1 MKAPDT
7 QSDVYAFGIML
18 YEMLSGSRPFAEE
31 TLATLVYKH
40 LNEPLPMIDHT
51 ALNLPPAFN
60 SIIQRATAKDPGERY
75 EDALVAGDGVSGG
88 AAPMGR
94 PRWSSSWKSLTSPN
108 LN

>member
-1 MKAPDT
+1 MKC
-7 QSDVYAFGIML
+7 
-18 YEMLSGSRPFAEE
+18 LSGSRPFAEE

-75 EDALVAGDGVSGG
+75 EDALSLVMEFQEALRRG
-88 AAPMGR
+88 AATVEIR
-94 PRWSSSWKSLTSPN
+94 AWKSLTCPN
-108 LN
+108 SN